1 MHTGTHTTYFKR
13 RDSFSECRQTPLL
26 PASASSCSW
35 WCPCI
40 HHTQLSSP
48 VCVSCKST
56 VVCRNRVCMYI
67 WRPPEEPLV
76 LVVGLSSLA
85 QGDSALVASTILLG
99 PDRLRSQSTANLHL
113 QVHPS
118 AVVRR
123 CCRCVRQTVQLHRCA
138 AFRYLLVE
146 PSVTQNI
153 QALAS
158 LFSVRATQVYRAPSH
173 RQIQCHRGIL
183 YRIKAHLH

>member
-1 MHTGTHTTYFKR
+1 MHIGTHTTQFKR
-13 RDSFSECRQTPLL
+13 RDSFSGCRQTPLL
-26 PASASSCSW
+26 AASASSCSW

-56 VVCRNRVCMYI
+56 FVCRNRVCMYI

-76 LVVGLSSLA
+76 LVVGLSLLA

-99 PDRLRSQSTANLHL
+99 PDRLLSQSTATLANT
-113 QVHPS
+113 PS

-123 CCRCVRQTVQLHRCA
+123 CCPCGRQTVQLHSCA

-158 LFSVRATQVYRAPSH
+158 LFSVQAT
-173 RQIQCHRGIL
+173 
-183 YRIKAHLH
+183 